1 MTGEGIWYAG
11 ENRRCV
17 AMPLGGIGTGNVAL
31 SGTGLLKQWQLH
43 NTGNHQGF
51 LPQTFFGLRLS
62 CVEPPLSIRRVL
74 QAPSLEP
81 RGDPAPLVNDH
92 LDAPGGYRP
101 MFSWPLVRSTQFS
114 GAYPFACISYEDDW
128 PVQVSLEAYTPFV
141 PLDAEASS
149 LPMASFRFTVNN
161 DFTHDLTGWLLGS
174 LQNAVGWDGVTPIS
188 GPDCAVLG
196 GNVNQAE
203 SIAAGTAI
211 VMTNPSTP
219 DRDRGAGSMLIWT
232 GSPAVTLP
240 QFDHPGT
247 ALAFADSLK
256 LLAPTVFED
265 WSPESLARSARAQ
278 QMQFRSPSRPS
289 APGRTWAG
297 CLAVPIHVAPGGTAD
312 VELVIAWSF
321 PHRYADF
328 DQFGREDET
337 PREVAYMGNHYAQA
351 FPDARSVILYYSEHR
366 DALQAASARWR
377 DAIFGSSLPAVVR
390 DRLAAQPALI
400 RSPTSFRT
408 AAGEFFGFE
417 GVLGESSLNWNGNI
431 GGSCPLNC
439 THVWNYEQ
447 AVARLFPSL
456 ERSMRE
462 TDWDV
467 LQAPEGYLPHRVLYP
482 LGKQRFGRTIGGP
495 DRPALDGMLG
505 TVLKTYREARMGAGL
520 AWLERYLPNMRRL
533 MGYVQR
539 TWDPD
544 ESGLLE
550 GDQPVTHDIS
560 LQGVNIYVG
569 GIWLAALRTMETV
582 TGMLGQQAEAEHYA
596 RRFTVSSA
604 AYDSLLWNGEFYGQR
619 STGDS
624 YDFGVGC
631 LADQLFGQWWA
642 HQLELGY
649 LLPADHVRTAL
660 ASIVRYNL
668 REGFAG
674 FKHGYRSFAD
684 GDDAGLLVCTWPYGG
699 RPTVPIRYADEVWSG
714 VEYQVA
720 GHLAYEGMTA
730 ESLRLVSAIR
740 ARHDGRRRNPYNEI
754 ENGDHYARAMA
765 GWVLLEAMTGSGY
778 NALSGQL
785 RLGRAVSDYPVL
797 AATGWGRVQ
806 ARPEQIEVCCLGGT
820 INVESVLI
828 GADPGTECIAK
839 VAAVSVGGTS
849 ITTGSGGA
857 DATPIALS
865 EPAVLAEDD
874 VLTFTLTE

>member
-1 MTGEGIWYAG
+1 MTGEGIQYAG

-17 AMPLGGIGTGNVAL
+17 AMPLGGIGTGNIAL

-43 NTGNHQGF
+43 NTGNHLGF

-74 QAPSLEP
+74 QAPPLGS
-81 RGDPAPLVNDH
+81 GDDPAPLVNDH
-92 LDAPGGYRP
+92 LDAPGGYQP
-101 MFSWPLVRSTQFS
+101 SFSWPLVRSTQFF
-114 GAYPFACISYEDDW
+114 GAYPFARISYEDDW
-128 PVQVSLEAYTPFV
+128 PVQVSVEAYTPFV

-149 LPMASFRFTVNN
+149 LPMASFRFTVTN
-161 DFTHDLTGWLLGS
+161 DFAHALTGWLLGS
-174 LQNAVGWDGVTPIS
+174 LQNAVGWDGATPVS

-196 GNVNQAE
+196 GNINQAE

-211 VMTNPSTP
+211 VMTNPSVP
-219 DRDRGAGSMLIWT
+219 DRSRGAGSMLIWT

-240 QFDHPGT
+240 QCDQPQT

-256 LLAPTVFED
+256 LLAPTVLED
-265 WSPESLARSARAQ
+265 WSPEAVSRSVGAQ
-278 QMQFRSPSRPS
+278 QLQFRSPTRPS
-289 APGRTWAG
+289 TPGRTWAG
-297 CLAVPIHVAPGGTAD
+297 CLAVPIHVDPGDTAE
-312 VELVIAWSF
+312 VEIVITWSF

-328 DQFGREDET
+328 DQFGQEDET
-337 PREVAYMGNHYAQA
+337 PRVAAYMGNHYARA
-351 FPDARSVILYYSEHR
+351 FPDARSVILHYAEHH
-366 DALQAASARWR
+366 DSLHVASVHWAE
-377 DAIFGSSLPAVVR
+377 AIFGSSLPAAVQ
-390 DRLAAQPALI
+390 DALAAQPALI
-400 RSPTSFRT
+400 RSPTSFRI
-408 AAGEFFGFE
+408 ASGEFFGFE

-462 TDWDV
+462 TDWNV

-482 LGKQRFGRTIGGP
+482 LEEQHFGRTIGGP

-505 TVLKTYREARMGAGL
+505 TVLKTYREARMGGGR

-533 MGYVQR
+533 MDYVQR
-539 TWDPD
+539 TWDAD

-560 LQGVNIYVG
+560 LQGVNMYVG
-569 GIWLAALRTMETV
+569 GIWLAALRAMEAV
-582 TGMLGQQAEAEHYA
+582 TGLLGYQAEAQHYS
-596 RRFTVSSA
+596 RKFELSSA
-604 AYDSLLWNGEFYGQR
+604 AYDGLLWNGEFYGQR
-619 STGDS
+619 STGDA

-642 HQLELGY
+642 HQLELGH

-660 ASIVRYNL
+660 ASILRYNL

-674 FKHGYRSFAD
+674 FEHGYRSFAD
-684 GDDAGLLVCTWPYGG
+684 RNDTGLLVCTWPYGS

-720 GHLAYEGMTA
+720 GHLAYEGMSA

-740 ARHDGRRRNPYNEI
+740 ARQDGRRRNPYNEI
-754 ENGDHYARAMA
+754 ENGDHYSRAMA
-765 GWVLLEAMTGSGY
+765 GWVLLEAMTGSSY
-778 NALSGQL
+778 NAMSGQL
-785 RLGRAVSDYPVL
+785 RLGHAISDYPVL
-797 AATGWGRVQ
+797 AATGWARVQ
-806 ARPEQIEVCCLGGT
+806 SSRDQIEVRCLGGT
-820 INVESVLI
+820 INVCSVLV
-828 GADPGTECIAK
+828 GADPASGSTVG
-839 VAAVSVGGTS
+839 VAAVSAGGRTIKAS
-849 ITTGSGGA
+849 CGTEGN
-857 DATPIALS
+857 DFMLS
-865 EPAVLAEDD
+865 EQMVLAEDE
-874 VLTFTLTE
+874 VLTITLTG

>member
-1 MTGEGIWYAG
+1 MG

-43 NTGNHQGF
+43 NTGNHLGF

-62 CVEPPLSIRRVL
+62 SVEPPLSIQRVL
-74 QAPSLEP
+74 QAPSLGS
-81 RGDPAPLVNDH
+81 GDHPAPLVNDH
-92 LDAPGGYRP
+92 LDAPGGYQP
-101 MFSWPLVRSTQFS
+101 SFSWPLVRSTQFF
-114 GAYPFACISYEDDW
+114 GAYPFARVSYDDDW
-128 PVQVSLEAYTPFV
+128 PLRVFLEAYTPFV

-149 LPMASFRFTVNN
+149 LPMASLRFTISN
-161 DFTHDLTGWLLGS
+161 DFTHDVTGWLLGS
-174 LQNAVGWDGVTPIS
+174 LQNAVGWDGATPVN
-188 GPDCAVLG
+188 GPECAVLG

-203 SIAAGTAI
+203 DLAAGTAI
-211 VMTNPSTP
+211 VMTNPSIP

-232 GSPAVTLP
+232 GSPAVALP
-240 QFDHPGT
+240 QFDRPET

-265 WSPESLARSARAQ
+265 WSPESLARSAGAQ
-278 QMQFRSPSRPS
+278 HRQFRSPGRPS

-297 CLAVPIHVAPGGTAD
+297 CLAVPIHVAPGETAD

-337 PREVAYMGNHYAQA
+337 PRDAAYMGNHYAQA
-351 FPDARSVILYYSEHR
+351 FADARSVIRHYMENR
-366 DALQAASARWR
+366 DALHAASVRWR
-377 DAIFGSSLPAVVR
+377 DAIFSSGLPAAVQ
-390 DRLAAQPALI
+390 DALAAQPALI
-400 RSPTSFRT
+400 RSPTSFR
-408 AAGEFFGFE
+408 AASGEFFGFE

-447 AVARLFPSL
+447 AVARIFPSL

-462 TDWDV
+462 TDWNV

-482 LGKQRFGRTIGGP
+482 LEEQGFGRTIGGP

-505 TVLKTYREARMGAGL
+505 TILKTYREARMGTGL
-520 AWLERYLPNMRRL
+520 PWLERFLPNMRRL
-533 MGYVQR
+533 MDYVQR

-560 LQGVNIYVG
+560 LQGVNMYVG

-582 TGMLGQQAEAEHYA
+582 TDLLGHQAEAADYA
-596 RRFTVSSA
+596 RRFAVSSA
-604 AYDSLLWNGEFYGQR
+604 AYDGLLWNGEFYGQR
-619 STGDS
+619 STGDVD
-624 YDFGVGC
+624 DFGVGC

-642 HQLELGY
+642 HQLELGH

-660 ASIVRYNL
+660 ASVVQYNL
-668 REGFAG
+668 RDGFAG
-674 FKHGYRSFAD
+674 FEHGYRSFAD
-684 GDDAGLLVCTWPYGG
+684 ENDVGLLVCTWPYGG
-699 RPTVPIRYADEVWSG
+699 RPTIPIRYADEVWSG

-720 GHLAYEGMTA
+720 GHLAFEGMTT

-754 ENGDHYARAMA
+754 ENGDHYSRAMA
-765 GWVLLEAMTGSGY
+765 GWALLEAMTGSGY
-778 NALSGQL
+778 NALAGQL

-806 ARPEQIEVCCLGGT
+806 ARPDQVEVRCLGGSIT
-820 INVESVLI
+820 VARVQIA
-828 GADPGTECIAK
+828 ADPGTSSAAK
-839 VAAVSVGGTS
+839 VTAVAVGGRPISGSCGHDGSS
-849 ITTGSGGA
+849 IRL
-857 DATPIALS
+857 I
-865 EPAVLAEDD
+865 EPVVLADNE
-874 VLTFTLTE
+874 VLAVTLME

>member
-1 MTGEGIWYAG
+1 MTGEDMRYAG

-31 SGTGLLKQWQLH
+31 SGTGQLKQWQLH
-43 NTGNHQGF
+43 NTGNHLGF

-62 CVEPPLSIRRVL
+62 CTEPPLNVRRVL
-74 QAPSLEP
+74 QALPLGP
-81 RGDPAPLVNDH
+81 GDNPAPLVNDH
-92 LDAPGGYRP
+92 LDGFDQPS
-101 MFSWPLVRSTQFS
+101 FSWPLIRSTEFT
-114 GAYPFACISYEDDW
+114 GAYPFAEISYEDDW
-128 PVQVSLEAYTPFV
+128 PVRVSLEAYTPFV

-149 LPMASFRFTVNN
+149 LPLASFRFTVTN
-161 DFTHDLTGWLLGS
+161 DFTHSLTGWLLGS
-174 LQNAVGWDGVTPIS
+174 LQNAVGWDGATPII

-196 GNVNQAE
+196 GNVNRTEPMAG
-203 SIAAGTAI
+203 GTAI
-211 VMTNPSTP
+211 VMTNPSAP
-219 DRDRGAGSMLIWT
+219 DLDRGAGSMLIWT

-240 QFDHPGT
+240 QFDQPRT

-265 WSPESLARSARAQ
+265 WSPESVAKSAAAQ
-278 QMQFRSPSRPS
+278 RPQFRVPARPS

-297 CLAVPIHVAPGGTAD
+297 CLAVPIHVPPGGTAD

-328 DQFGREDET
+328 DQFGREDQT
-337 PREVAYMGNHYAQA
+337 PREAAYIGNHYARA
-351 FPDARSVILYYSEHR
+351 FPDAGSVIAHYAEHR
-366 DALQAASARWR
+366 AALHGASTQWR
-377 DAIFGSSLPAVVR
+377 DAIFGSDLPAAVQ
-390 DRLAAQPALI
+390 DALAAQPALI
-400 RSPTSFRT
+400 RSPTTFR
-408 AAGEFFGFE
+408 AASGEFFGFE
-417 GVLGESSLNWNGNI
+417 GVLGESSSNWNGNI

-447 AVARLFPSL
+447 AVSRLFPSL

-462 TDWDV
+462 TDWNV

-482 LGKQRFGRTIGGP
+482 LSEQHFGRVIGGP

-505 TVLKTYREARMGAGL
+505 TVLKTYREARTGAGL

-533 MGYVQR
+533 MDYVQR
-539 TWDPD
+539 TWDAD

-560 LQGVNIYVG
+560 LQGVNMYVG

-582 TGMLGQQAEAEHYA
+582 TALLGHAGEAEKYGRGFA
-596 RRFTVSSA
+596 TSSA
-604 AYDSLLWNGEFYGQR
+604 AYDGLLWNGEFYGQR
-619 STGDS
+619 STGDE
-624 YDFGVGC
+624 YDFGAGC

-642 HQLELGY
+642 HQLELGH

-660 ASIVRYNL
+660 ASIIRYNL
-668 REGFAG
+668 RDGFAG
-674 FKHGYRSFAD
+674 FEHGYRSFAD
-684 GDDAGLLVCTWPYGG
+684 SGDAGLLVCTWPYGG

-730 ESLRLVSAIR
+730 DSLRLVSAIR
-740 ARHDGRRRNPYNEI
+740 ARQDGRRRNPYNEI
-754 ENGDHYARAMA
+754 ENGDHYSRAMA

-778 NALSGQL
+778 NALTGEL

-797 AATGWGRVQ
+797 AATGWARVRT
-806 ARPEQIEVCCLGGT
+806 RPDQVEVRCQGGT
-820 INVESVLI
+820 ISVGSVRI
-828 GADPGTECIAK
+828 GADL
-839 VAAVSVGGTS
+839 VASAPSVLGEN
-849 ITTGSGGA
+849 GA
-857 DATPIALS
+857 
-865 EPAVLAEDD
+865 
-874 VLTFTLTE
+874 LTIPLTA